1 MYEKGKR
8 GATEETA
15 LAAESIL
22 KKKPAP
28 KEVAK
33 KKFYDADYAY
43 RSTIFDCDDDEWY
56 VDSGATQHMTD
67 QRSIFDSF
75 KSIPPGTW

>member
-8 GATEETA
+8 DATGETA

-22 KKKPAP
+22 KKRPAP
-28 KEVAK
+28 KEVEK

-43 RSTIFDCDDDEWY
+43 RSTILMIVTTTNGMWIQ
-56 VDSGATQHMTD
+56 GQPNT
-67 QRSIFDSF
+67 
-75 KSIPPGTW
+75 